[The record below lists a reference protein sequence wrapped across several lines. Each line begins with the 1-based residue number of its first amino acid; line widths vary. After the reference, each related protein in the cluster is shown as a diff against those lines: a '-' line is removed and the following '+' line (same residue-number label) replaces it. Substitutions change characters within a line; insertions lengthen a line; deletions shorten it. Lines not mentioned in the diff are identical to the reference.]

1 MEHIVQTGVVGR
13 SPDQYSLRIS
23 LASQEDVQMEY
34 RERR

>member
-1 MEHIVQTGVVGR
+1 MKDIVQTGVVGR
-13 SPDQYSLRIS
+13 SPDHYSSRIA